1 MTAFHYEAL
10 DKEGRRKKG
19 VLSAD
24 SIALARAE
32 LSRAGLSPL
41 SLEAVAAQK
50 DNGKQQ
56 DRLRIKPTMLV
67 PLTRQLA
74 VIVSAGA
81 PVEEALQAVAMQMED
96 EAVNQIL
103 LGVRARVMEGWRLS
117 EAMGEYRQSFS
128 PLYRG
133 IIAAGEQSGDL
144 GTVLQRLATMQEKS
158 RTLKMKALNALIYPA
173 VLVIILVAVTIGLMV
188 FVVPKIVEQF
198 DMLGAELPLITRFVI
213 GVSGFLGN
221 WGWMLAL
228 VIALAGLGLW
238 RAMGM
243 AGPRLYLDRLILK
256 LPIIGKLMRGLDA
269 ARFSRTA
276 ATLFASGAPLL
287 DSLQAARRTM
297 LNSHMGTQVDDAIV
311 AVQEGAGLA
320 PALRRST
327 AFPPMMVHMIAA
339 GERSSA
345 LPVMLEKTADHLE
358 AEFDNASTLFI
369 RLLEPIII
377 VIMGIVVLTIMLAI
391 LTPMLQ
397 MNRLA
402 AG

>member
-24 SIALARAE
+24 NMTLARAE

-41 SLEAVAAQK
+41 SLEAVDAQK
-50 DNGKQQ
+50 QDADKQN
-56 DRLRIKPTMLV
+56 RLQIKSAMLV

-96 EAVNQIL
+96 KAVNQIL

-117 EAMGEYRQSFS
+117 EAMGEYKKSFS
-128 PLYRG
+128 PLYRA

-144 GTVLQRLATMQEKS
+144 GAVLQRLATMQEKS
-158 RTLKMKALNALIYPA
+158 RELKMKALTALIYPV
-173 VLVIILVAVTIGLMV
+173 VLVAILLVVTIGLMV
-188 FVVPKIVEQF
+188 YVVPKIAEQF
-198 DMLGAELPLITRFVI
+198 DMLGAALPLITRFVI
-213 GVSGFLGN
+213 GVSAFLAD
-221 WGWMLAL
+221 WGWLLAL
-228 VIALAGLGLW
+228 VIAVAGLGLW
-238 RAMGM
+238 QAMRL
-243 AGPRLYLDRLILK
+243 AGPRHKLDRMILQF
-256 LPIIGKLMRGLDA
+256 PIIGKLMRGLDA

-287 DSLQAARRTM
+287 DSLRAARRTM
-297 LNSHMGTQVDDAIV
+297 LNSHMGAQVDDAII

-320 PALRRST
+320 PALRRSA

-339 GERSSA
+339 GERSGA

-358 AEFDNASTLFI
+358 GEFDNASTLFI
-369 RLLEPIII
+369 RLLEPVII
-377 VIMGIVVLTIMLAI
+377 VIMGVVVLTIMLAI